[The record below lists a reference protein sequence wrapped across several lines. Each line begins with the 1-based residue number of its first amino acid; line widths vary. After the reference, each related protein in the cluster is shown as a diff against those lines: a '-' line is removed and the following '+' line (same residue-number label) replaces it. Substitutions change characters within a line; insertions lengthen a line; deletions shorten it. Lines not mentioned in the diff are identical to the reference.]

1 MLNFVE
7 DEPWV
12 VNSSTDEIG
21 RCVHLDGNWTTL
33 TGQTQSEALGHGW
46 LDVLYPDDRVPTI
59 EELSKALKKRIGFRH
74 EFRIRR
80 RDGAYRWALAVG
92 APRVDQTGFLGYS
105 GSIVDIHE
113 SRLAREAVQ
122 DREEKLRL
130 ALDAAKMGTFGW
142 RIEDDR
148 WECDAR
154 MLELLG
160 LPAEGPLSLDSALSR
175 NIHPDD
181 RSRFA
186 DAVARACDPDG
197 DGRLQED
204 VRILWPDGTLRWL
217 QVSAQVH
224 FTGEPR
230 RPLRMVGAAVDATER
245 EQAKEAL
252 RISQERQAFLLTLSD
267 AIRPIADPAGIQRE
281 AATLLGQRLR
291 ASRVH
296 YGEVSED
303 GAWGMVRQDYCN
315 GVASVVGKHHLDS
328 YGPLVM
334 AEFRA
339 GRTLVIDDVGAEERL
354 TQQERLAT
362 QALDIGAYAIA
373 PLLKGGRL
381 VALFVVHFQT
391 PHRWSKP
398 ELSLIEEV
406 GERTWAA
413 VERALAEERL
423 AVAHERLTATLRA
436 SPVAAFEQDRDLRYV
451 WIQNPALGYRAEDMV
466 GKTDLDLF
474 EREED
479 ARALIAVKQRA
490 LDTGAQARE
499 EVRVL
504 SAGVMRWYDL
514 IVEPRRSGE
523 AIVGLLCTATDI
535 TEHKQTE
542 AALTEAN
549 RRKREFLAVLGHE
562 LRNPLAS
569 IEHGVQLLTSTEK
582 AAERQ
587 TARGAIEVMARQ
599 AEHLGR
605 LADDLLDISRIDQ
618 DKIDIR
624 RERVD
629 VALALRDA
637 VEALRPQIEEKGQQ
651 FEASVSPE
659 PVRVVGDR
667 TRIAQI
673 VANLIGNAI
682 KYTGPDGVIRVNLEP
697 QDQSA
702 VLTVRDSGVGIAPE
716 VLPRVFDLFMQADR
730 TDQRGLGIGLA
741 LSKKLVEL
749 HGGAIEAQS
758 AGLGKGSAFVV
769 RLPLDQ
775 GSVATAVHDIGVL
788 RPD

>member
-1 MLNFVE
+1 MIV
-7 DEPWV
+7 
-12 VNSSTDEIG
+12 
-21 RCVHLDGNWTTL
+21 GNATRACSNCWGCL
-33 TGQTQSEALGHGW
+33 
-46 LDVLYPDDRVPTI
+46 P
-59 EELSKALKKRIGFRH
+59 KAL
-74 EFRIRR
+74 
-80 RDGAYRWALAVG
+80 YRWTRRSVE
-92 APRVDQTGFLGYS
+92 TS
-105 GSIVDIHE
+105 S
-113 SRLAREAVQ
+113 
-122 DREEKLRL
+122 
-130 ALDAAKMGTFGW
+130 
-142 RIEDDR
+142 
-148 WECDAR
+148 
-154 MLELLG
+154 
-160 LPAEGPLSLDSALSR
+160 
-175 NIHPDD
+175 DD

-197 DGRLQED
+197 GGRLQED
-204 VRILWPDGTLRWL
+204 VRILWPDGSSLAASFCAGPFYRR
-217 QVSAQVH
+217 S
-224 FTGEPR
+224 R

-267 AIRPIADPAGIQRE
+267 AIRPIADPAAIQRE

-381 VALFVVHFQT
+381 VALFVASISRRRIDGRNPSFRLSRRSESA
-391 PHRWSKP
+391 PGPRSSGRWLRNASR
-398 ELSLIEEV
+398 L
-406 GERTWAA
+406 RTN
-413 VERALAEERL
+413 
-423 AVAHERLTATLRA
+423 A
-436 SPVAAFEQDRDLRYV
+436 SPRRSAPRRSPPSSRTETFATSGS
-451 WIQNPALGYRAEDMV
+451 NPALGYRAEDMV

-549 RRKREFLAVLGHE
+549 RREREFLAVLGHE

-775 GSVATAVHDIGVL
+775 ASVATAVHDIGVL